1 MDMKQ
6 YHMLKVICLSVVLS
20 LSLLS
25 CTSGRID
32 DASPWFRV
40 IKFSVDKMKI
50 VKKDNK
56 INDLQE

>member
-1 MDMKQ
+1 MKQ
-6 YHMLKVICLSVVLS
+6 FHTLKVIILSVGLT

-40 IKFSVDKMKI
+40 IKFSVDKMQI
-50 VKKDNK
+50 AKKDNK

>member
-1 MDMKQ
+1 MKQ
-6 YHMLKVICLSVVLS
+6 FHTLKVIILSVVLS

-40 IKFSVDKMKI
+40 IKFSVDKMEI
-50 VKKDNK
+50 AKKDNK

>member
-1 MDMKQ
+1 MRTI
-6 YHMLKVICLSVVLS
+6 VIIIFCLSLFGCS
-20 LSLLS
+20 AN
-25 CTSGRID
+25 GRID

-40 IKFSVDKMKI
+40 LKFSVDKMQI

>member
-1 MDMKQ
+1 MKQ
-6 YHMLKVICLSVVLS
+6 YHMYKVICLSVVLS

-40 IKFSVDKMKI
+40 LKFSVDKI
-50 VKKDNK
+50 QTVKKDNK
-56 INDLQE
+56 INDLQG

>member
-1 MDMKQ
+1 MRT
-6 YHMLKVICLSVVLS
+6 IIIIIFCLN
-20 LSLLS
+20 LLS

-40 IKFSVDKMKI
+40 IKFSVDKMQI
-50 VKKDNK
+50 AKKDNK